1 MDRRKIDVVV
11 TSLLIMGGI
20 IILTNDNLSSGGIE
34 ATSLG
39 SLFLPRL
46 VAIFLIVFSAF
57 IGLQSLMKIR
67 TKQVQLDDEKISL
80 AGFMGV
86 NIYVAL
92 FIAYWFLTPYVGFLI
107 ATPFIMLAIAFL
119 LGGKNWWAMIAVSLI
134 TTCLVFYGCKHFL
147 RVFLP
152 TWSLS

>member
-46 VAIFLIVFSAF
+46 VAIFLIVFSVF
-57 IGLQSLMKIR
+57 IGLQSLIKIR